1 MLETAPDQVDL
12 EKLVHSELRRLLVE
26 RDRPPGVIEASSRLG
41 LDLGFESLDLALLVA
56 RLEVATG
63 LDPFAED
70 VAITSIRT
78 VGDVV
83 SAYRHMGGR
92 PADGGDGG
100 GYEDEDLLEVQRRTR
115 SRGIQASADGSG

>member
-12 EKLVHSELRRLLVE
+12 ERLVHSELRRLLVE
-26 RDRPPGVIEASSRLG
+26 RDRPPGVIEESSRLG

-83 SAYRHMGGR
+83 SAYRHMGG
-92 PADGGDGG
+92 PATGQ

-115 SRGIQASADGSG
+115 SRGTQASADGSG

>member
-1 MLETAPDQVDL
+1 MLATGPDQVDL
-12 EKLVHSELRRLLVE
+12 ERLVHEELRRLLVE

-83 SAYRHMGGR
+83 SAYRHMGGP
-92 PADGGDGG
+92 PAGG
-100 GYEDEDLLEVQRRTR
+100 GNEDEDLLEVQRRTR

>member
-1 MLETAPDQVDL
+1 MLETAPDQVDV

-26 RDRPPGVIEASSRLG
+26 RDRPPGVIEGSSRLG

-83 SAYRHMGGR
+83 SAYRHMGGPR
-92 PADGGDGG
+92 ADAEHAGGRD
-100 GYEDEDLLEVQRRTR
+100 DEDLLAVQRRTR
-115 SRGIQASADGSG
+115 SRGFQASGDGSG

>member
-12 EKLVHSELRRLLVE
+12 EKLVHQELRRLLVE

-41 LDLGFESLDLALLVA
+41 PDLGFESLDLALLVA

-63 LDPFAED
+63 LDPFVED

-83 SAYRHMGGR
+83 SAYRHMGG
-92 PADGGDGG
+92 PAADGGYGD
-100 GYEDEDLLEVQRRTR
+100 DDLVALQHRTR
-115 SRGIQASADGSG
+115 SRGLQASGDGSGQ

>member
-83 SAYRHMGGR
+83 SAYRHMGG
-92 PADGGDGG
+92 PTAGG
-100 GYEDEDLLEVQRRTR
+100 GYEDEDLLAVQRRTR
-115 SRGIQASADGSG
+115 SRGLQASGDGGG

>member
-12 EKLVHSELRRLLVE
+12 ERLVHSELRRLLVE
-26 RDRPPGVIEASSRLG
+26 RDRPPGVIEESSRLG

-83 SAYRHMGGR
+83 SAYRYLGG
-92 PADGGDGG
+92 PATGA

-115 SRGIQASADGSG
+115 SRGIQAIADGSG

>member
-12 EKLVHSELRRLLVE
+12 EELVHSELRQLLVE
-26 RDRPPGVIEASSRLG
+26 RDRPPSVIEASSRLG
-41 LDLGFESLDLALLVA
+41 PDLGFESLDLALLVA

-63 LDPFAED
+63 LDPFVED

-83 SAYRHMGGR
+83 SAYRHMGG
-92 PADGGDGG
+92 PPEDGGYG
-100 GYEDEDLLEVQRRTR
+100 DEDLLAVQRRTR
-115 SRGIQASADGSG
+115 SRGIQASGDGGG

>member
-83 SAYRHMGGR
+83 SAYRHMGA
-92 PADGGDGG
+92 PAGG
-100 GYEDEDLLEVQRRTR
+100 GHEDEDLLAVQRRTR
-115 SRGIQASADGSG
+115 SRGLQVSGDGGG

>member
-12 EKLVHSELRRLLVE
+12 ERLVHEELRRLLVE
-26 RDRPPGVIEASSRLG
+26 RDRPPGVIEDSSRLG

-63 LDPFAED
+63 LDPFAEE

-92 PADGGDGG
+92 PADGDGG

-115 SRGIQASADGSG
+115 SRGTQASADGSG

>member
-1 MLETAPDQVDL
+1 MLATGPDQVDL

-83 SAYRHMGGR
+83 SAYRHMGGP
-92 PADGGDGG
+92 PASG
-100 GYEDEDLLEVQRRTR
+100 GYEDEDLLAVQRRTR
-115 SRGIQASADGSG
+115 SRGIQASGDGSGG

>member
-63 LDPFAED
+63 L
-70 VAITSIRT
+70 
-78 VGDVV
+78 
-83 SAYRHMGGR
+83 GGLAKSTLTFGSLWSGLIWSR
-92 PADGGDGG
+92 P
-100 GYEDEDLLEVQRRTR
+100 TR
-115 SRGIQASADGSG
+115 SMRSTSPAFSAAARVASSVITVQVI

>member
-83 SAYRHMGGR
+83 SAYRHMGGP
-92 PADGGDGG
+92 PAGG
-100 GYEDEDLLEVQRRTR
+100 GYEDEDLLAVQRRAR
-115 SRGIQASADGSG
+115 SRGIPASGDGSGG

>member
-26 RDRPPGVIEASSRLG
+26 RDRPPGVIEESSRLG

-92 PADGGDGG
+92 PTGG